1 MYKLGS
7 ASRGNGPILDLM
19 GPWYNRTFWPMVWG
33 DLNVQLIYWT
43 HLTANRMSIGESLP
57 NNIDKYAKNLEGNT
71 PKQWKNSGHNF
82 FF

>member
-57 NNIDKYAKNLEGNT
+57 NNIDKYTAKNLEGNT
-71 PKQWKNSGHNF
+71 PKQLEK
-82 FF
+82 